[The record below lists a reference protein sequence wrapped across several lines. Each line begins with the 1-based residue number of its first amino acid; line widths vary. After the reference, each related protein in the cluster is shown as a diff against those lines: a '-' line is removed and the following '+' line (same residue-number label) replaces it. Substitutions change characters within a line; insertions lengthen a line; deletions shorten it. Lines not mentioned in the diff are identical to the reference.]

1 MNIQEAINTIDKMKF
16 FDKTKIAEIIEKI
29 GSPKKIKLPIQVV
42 ELFDKYKSED
52 KPFIVLWNDVTENTT
67 KTDDVLNTFP
77 EAFQY
82 LNEIAYMD
90 TDIFTKKV
98 RVLEQ
103 AYNLGYE
110 PFDEE
115 EHAEVKLLNRSDIL
129 IVLSSFLDCET
140 LEEAINQ
147 VEANPNLKI
156 QISSSLDD

>member
-1 MNIQEAINTIDKMKF
+1 MNMQEAFNAIDKMKF

-29 GSPKKIKLPIQVV
+29 DSPKKIKLPIQIV

-52 KPFIVLWNDVTENTT
+52 KPFLVLWNDVTENTT
-67 KTDDVLNTFP
+67 KTDDVLNDFP

-110 PFDEE
+110 PFDEK
-115 EHAEVKLLNRSDIL
+115 EHTEVKLLNRSDIL

-140 LEEAINQ
+140 LEEAIHQ
-147 VEANPNLKI
+147 VEANPSLKI
-156 QISSSLDD
+156 QIGGSLDD